1 MANVSESLGWD
12 IGSYSHRAVLEEVEL
27 GGTNVT
33 YAAGDVLKFTGINAA
48 GQMIAQKITGS
59 DQPRAVVAKG
69 QGGSSGEIKA
79 VVVSGDTVLKVGGA
93 IPAGEGI
100 GVVGG
105 KIVKVSTGGSVN
117 PCGFARG
124 TTTADGDYVLCC
136 FKPGY

>member
-1 MANVSESLGWD
+1 MANISENWD
-12 IGSYSHRAVLEEVEL
+12 VGEYSHKAVLEEVEL
-27 GGTNVT
+27 GGSGVT
-33 YAAGDVLKFTGINAA
+33 YAPGDVLKFTGVNAA
-48 GQMIAQKITGS
+48 GQMIAQKITAV

-79 VVVSGDTVLKVGGA
+79 CVVSGDVVLKVGGA

-100 GVVGG
+100 AVLAG
-105 KIVKVSTGGSVN
+105 KIVKVSTGNSVN

-124 TTTADGDYVLCC
+124 ATTADGDTVLCC